1 MRLTIRFRPINGT
14 LLLPINYQRELQG
27 FLYRSIHD
35 IELSYFLHNVG
46 YTKEKRRFKMFTFSR
61 LQGKSRFHSHE
72 KKIEFFDQV
81 TWHVSSLLDS
91 LIVDLAR
98 DYLLKSQWELNG
110 QAINIEEA
118 VVKTFDIKESEFYQ
132 IRMLS
137 PLTVYSTQE
146 NQYGKK
152 QTNFISPFDPIFSD
166 KIEKNFYNKYQAYFK
181 KEPTERVLIRPK
193 KVTQKD
199 KVVTKFKDII
209 INAWNGTY
217 EIQAPL
223 PYLKFLYDTGIGA
236 KNSQGFGMFEIF

>member
-1 MRLTIRFRPINGT
+1 M
-14 LLLPINYQRELQG
+14 
-27 FLYRSIHD
+27 
-35 IELSYFLHNVG
+35 
-46 YTKEKRRFKMFTFSR
+46 
-61 LQGKSRFHSHE
+61 
-72 KKIEFFDQV
+72 KISME
-81 TWHVSSLLDS
+81 
-91 LIVDLAR
+91 
-98 DYLLKSQWELNG
+98 
-110 QAINIEEA
+110 
-118 VVKTFDIKESEFYQ
+118 
-132 IRMLS
+132 
-137 PLTVYSTQE
+137 
-146 NQYGKK
+146 KK

-181 KEPTERVLIRPK
+181 KEPTERVIIRPK